1 MNIILLLCLIMVIYI
16 NYSKLE
22 GYYNIR
28 NMNYINQHERH
39 LGPYVGNI
47 REYNDGDSMNTLK
60 YKIKTIDKDFYTSEI
75 KELVDGPEI

>member
-16 NYSKLE
+16 NYSTFE

-47 REYNDGDSMNTLK
+47 REYNYGDSMNTLK
-60 YKIKTIDKDFYTSEI
+60 YKIRTIDKDFYTSEI